1 MTAGRVWFK
10 RAMLWL
16 SGLLVAALVVVVGTL
31 LYFEVPRNAAGM
43 AAKGICSAAFVAG
56 RASQDLMAQD
66 VLPADPVLSLITV
79 SIDQARHSVTART
92 AGMFARRAVL
102 LRDRGCVLD
111 LEPDPSAEPYKPAV
125 DLSQPWPLGEAA
137 MPPAQWGAGI
147 DAAKLEKVAADA
159 FVGAGDPLA
168 ANARGLAVVQ
178 HGRLLL
184 LRDAPGF
191 AAGTRLHGWSM
202 TKTVGGM
209 LTHKLAAEAGLPLD
223 AAVVDAFP
231 AGREPTWVADWR
243 KDARKAIKV
252 SDLLYMRDGLASDE
266 DYGTTGSV
274 PRMLW
279 GAPDM
284 PAWAARH
291 PAEAAPGTRW
301 RYLSATANLLAAMAR
316 GRFASDAEYWAY
328 PRKAIFEPI
337 GAKSAV
343 METDTRGNWVAS
355 SYLWASVGDWAR
367 LGQLMLRDGM
377 WGDKQVLPVGWL
389 QRASTPATPS
399 GEGLGYG
406 AQSWLHG
413 NRQEGECKSQ
423 PEVPPDTVVMEGH
436 WGQIVAV
443 VPSKDA
449 VVVRLGWTFK
459 RGQFDN
465 CRFLADVLSAL
476 PP

>member
-1 MTAGRVWFK
+1 MRPGIVWFK

-16 SGLLVAALVVVVGTL
+16 SGLTVALLLLAVGGL
-31 LYFEVPRNAAGM
+31 LYFGIPQNAAGM
-43 AAKGICSAAFVAG
+43 AAKGVCSATFVAG

-66 VLPADPVLSLITV
+66 VLPASPVLSLIKVTV
-79 SIDQARHSVTART
+79 DEASRSVTAR
-92 AGMFARRAVL
+92 FASVVSRRAVFL
-102 LRDRGCVLD
+102 GDRGCVLD
-111 LEPDPSAEPYKPAV
+111 LEPDPSAKVYIPAA
-125 DLSQPWPLGEAA
+125 DLSQPWPLGDAA
-137 MPPAQWGAGI
+137 VPAAQWGAGI

-159 FVGAGDPLA
+159 FVGAGDPA
-168 ANARGLAVVQ
+168 AKNARGLAVVQ

-184 LRDAPGF
+184 WRDAPGF
-191 AAGTRLHGWSM
+191 AAGTALHGWSM
-202 TKTVGGM
+202 AKTVGGI
-209 LTHKLAAEAGLPLD
+209 LTHKLIAEAGLPID
-223 AAVVDAFP
+223 APVVDAFP
-231 AGREPTWVADWR
+231 SGREPAWVAEWR
-243 KDARKAIKV
+243 RDERRAIKV
-252 SDLLYMRDGLASDE
+252 SDLLYSRDGLVSVE
-266 DYGTTGSV
+266 DYAPWGSV

-284 PAWAARH
+284 PAWAASYR
-291 PAEAAPGTRW
+291 AEVPPGTRW
-301 RYLSATANLLAAMAR
+301 RYLSASANLLAAVAR

-406 AQSWLHG
+406 AQSWLYG